1 MSAFIYFLI
10 IMLTLLALSLALVV
24 LGFTMVKSS
33 RTLGLQPLGYATI
46 TIMVGVALAGLLAFP
61 FGWAVNVTLLAFIVV
76 CVDLNAAC
84 QESEPAN
91 PACNWSSSTGP

>member
-1 MSAFIYFLI
+1 MP
-10 IMLTLLALSLALVV
+10 LTLWLITETLVCLA
-24 LGFTMVKSS
+24 
-33 RTLGLQPLGYATI
+33 I
-46 TIMVGVALAGLLAFP
+46 
-61 FGWAVNVTLLAFIVV
+61 IVV